1 MINSGLKPVPILG
14 PSEIHL
20 HTPSLFEKQLLKNR
34 NPVGAIKMQMS
45 STEVQ
50 AILRE
55 YELHY
60 GACNSGGAT
69 HGLLMSRPSFVIY
82 TSRAPLSSTPSTS
95 SGRERE
101 REREREKKMR
111 ISVSSEVSRLVQT
124 QVPWCTVCCCLRLF
138 RLKPLSLKSPALCWD
153 ISIRALAMVMPVGR
167 KKRREKRKEV
177 SFKEEDSEVRQV
189 RHSIL
194 IGEHRHLPNKP
205 RCLLISRQFKLILQS
220 SAQSSGRYYHEKF

>member
-1 MINSGLKPVPILG
+1 
-14 PSEIHL
+14 
-20 HTPSLFEKQLLKNR
+20 
-34 NPVGAIKMQMS
+34 MQMS

-50 AILRE
+50 AMLRE

-82 TSRAPLSSTPSTS
+82 TSRAPRSSTPSPC

-101 REREREKKMR
+101 RRRKKLR
-111 ISVSSEVSRLVQT
+111 ISVSSEVSWLVQT

-153 ISIRALAMVMPVGR
+153 VSIRALAMVMPVGR
-167 KKRREKRKEV
+167 RKRREKGKGV

-189 RHSIL
+189 RRSIL
-194 IGEHRHLPNKP
+194 IGAHTDT
-205 RCLLISRQFKLILQS
+205 
-220 SAQSSGRYYHEKF
+220 